1 MPRFYFD
8 IHDGARETLDE
19 EGTELADLQTACNE
33 AVAVL
38 PAIAGNADP
47 AGDREIVATVR
58 AENGAPIFRA
68 RLSVR
73 SEWLAEAGAP
83 EPAAA

>member
-8 IHDGARETLDE
+8 IHDGCRQTLDD
-19 EGTELADLQTACNE
+19 EGTELPDVQRACEE

-38 PAIAGNADP
+38 PEIVGREHGP
-47 AGDREIVATVR
+47 TGDRDIVATVR
-58 AENGAPIFRA
+58 TEDGAPVFRA

-73 SEWLAEAGAP
+73 SEWLGSPAGEMP
-83 EPAAA
+83 VR